1 MSQPRV
7 AGRPALLVLL
17 AVFLFLECGLLAA
30 ATGYLVIELV
40 TAQPDSYA
48 SALAI
53 LALTA
58 IATLWLGVMAVHALA
73 GRAWIRAGA
82 IVWQV
87 LQIAVAVGSFQGFF
101 AVPAIGWLL
110 LVPAVLVI
118 VLLFTPSVVASTQS
132 RDDKADR

>member
-7 AGRPALLVLL
+7 SGRPPLLVLL
-17 AVFLFLECGLLAA
+17 AVILFLECAA
-30 ATGYLVIELV
+30 LGVATGYLIVELV
-40 TAQPDSYA
+40 TEQPSSYA

-53 LALTA
+53 LVLTA
-58 IATLWLGVMAVHALA
+58 IATIWLGVMAVHALS

-110 LVPAVLVI
+110 LVPALLVI
-118 VLLFTPSVVASTQS
+118 VLLFTPSVVAATQV
-132 RDDKADR
+132 RDDQPSD